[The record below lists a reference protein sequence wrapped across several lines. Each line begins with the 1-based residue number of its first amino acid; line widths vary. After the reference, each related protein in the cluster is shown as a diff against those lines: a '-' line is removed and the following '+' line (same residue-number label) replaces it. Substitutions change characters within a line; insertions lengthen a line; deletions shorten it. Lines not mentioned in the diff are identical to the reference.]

1 MSFDQR
7 RELLFV
13 YSVKDANPNGDPLNA
28 NHPRF
33 DEDSGQVLVSDV
45 RVKRTVRDQWLREGR
60 EVFVDGEIKTLKSRV
75 DELKDKFGV
84 GKRQD
89 ALSHCLDVRLFGV
102 TCASGDE
109 SDAEESGAQKKKGK
123 KEKNS
128 FAWTG
133 PVQFKWGRSL
143 HRASVETVQGTAAFA
158 TKEGSEQRSFRSEY
172 IVPFVLVADYAIA
185 NQHASRTTGAT
196 DEDLDALFS
205 ALWKGTANLI
215 TRSKVGHMPRFLL
228 EVRYAKGFDGI
239 IGAMDEKVRLLG
251 ADGHSLSADE
261 QLALRSCDEALL
273 DITAL
278 SSALSRVSEDVDHVR
293 ILHDADLR
301 IRGMEELKALIGGKL
316 ALEER

>member
-1 MSFDQR
+1 MSFEQR

-13 YSVKDANPNGDPLNA
+13 YSVKDANPNGDPLDN
-28 NHPRF
+28 NSPRV
-33 DEDSGQVLVSDV
+33 DEDSGQILVSDV
-45 RVKRTVRDQWLREGR
+45 RVKRTARDQWLREGR

-84 GKRQD
+84 GKGQD

-143 HRASVETVQGTAAFA
+143 HRAAVKTVQGTAAFA
-158 TKEGSEQRSFRSEY
+158 KNESSMQRSIRYEY
-172 IVPFVLVADYAIA
+172 IVPFVLIADYAIA
-185 NQHASRTTGAT
+185 NQYASLTTGAT

-228 EVRYAKGFDGI
+228 EVRYVKGFDGI

-251 ADGHSLSADE
+251 ADGHILGADE
-261 QLALRSCDEALL
+261 QRALRSCDEVFF
-273 DITAL
+273 DITML
-278 SSALSRVSEDVDHVR
+278 SSALARVSQDVERVR
-293 ILHDADLR
+293 ILHDSALR
-301 IRGMEELKALIGGKL
+301 VKGMEELKGAVGGKL